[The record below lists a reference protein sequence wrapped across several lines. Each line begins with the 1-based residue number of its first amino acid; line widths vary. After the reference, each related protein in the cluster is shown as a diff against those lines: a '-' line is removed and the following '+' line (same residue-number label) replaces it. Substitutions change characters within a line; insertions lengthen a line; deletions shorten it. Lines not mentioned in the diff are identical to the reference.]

1 MLKLSDYHWI
11 NIGFQI
17 PILKASG
24 SLSGRLHRLLGE
36 VFAKTE
42 GLRNQFQEEFD
53 KDLLEAG
60 SPAIMSEK
68 WLEVNISVSDSF
80 KQTSS
85 ELAVPAMKAEWF
97 DDVQFAPGQ
106 YEILKPL
113 FQP

>member
-1 MLKLSDYHWI
+1 MKLSDYQWI

-17 PILKASG
+17 PLLKQSG
-24 SLSGRLHRLLGE
+24 TLSGRLHRLLGE

-42 GLRNQFQEEFD
+42 DLRNQFQEEFD

-68 WLEVNISVSDSF
+68 WVEVNISVSDSF

-85 ELAVPAMKAEWF
+85 ELAVPAMKTEWF

-106 YEILKPL
+106 YEIFKPL

>member
-1 MLKLSDYHWI
+1 MLKLTDYQWI

-36 VFAKTE
+36 VYGKTE
-42 GLRNQFQEEFD
+42 QLRNQFQEEFD

-85 ELAVPAMKAEWF
+85 ELAVPAMKTEWF

-106 YEILKPL
+106 YEIFKPL

>member
-1 MLKLSDYHWI
+1 MKLSDYQWI

-85 ELAVPAMKAEWF
+85 ELAVPAMKTEWF

-106 YEILKPL
+106 YEIFKPL